1 MTTNVPSPLPTG
13 GAASIPPADVWSL
26 VISSAARWAQVS
38 ITEVANDAAAESV
51 HGRRRE
57 ALAALLRDGLAAA
70 AGTR

>member
-1 MTTNVPSPLPTG
+1 
-13 GAASIPPADVWSL
+13 
-26 VISSAARWAQVS
+26 VISSAATWAQVS
-38 ITEVANDAAAESV
+38 ITEVATDADAESV

>member
-1 MTTNVPSPLPTG
+1 
-13 GAASIPPADVWSL
+13 
-26 VISSAARWAQVS
+26 VISSAATWAQVS
-38 ITEVANDAAAESV
+38 ITEVATDAAAESV